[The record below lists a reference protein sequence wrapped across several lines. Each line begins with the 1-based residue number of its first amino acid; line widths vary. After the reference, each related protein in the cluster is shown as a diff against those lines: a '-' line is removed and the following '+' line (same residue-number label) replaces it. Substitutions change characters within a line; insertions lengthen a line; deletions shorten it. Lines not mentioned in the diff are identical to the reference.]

1 MRGQAGFWD
10 IDERYVRL
18 SEAGDPLEKL
28 NAVVCWEVFAKP
40 LAKALKRSDGAKG
53 GRPAYDPVLMF
64 KVMVLQA
71 LYSLSDD
78 QAEFQ
83 IQDRLSFMRFL
94 GLGLGDRVPDAKTIW
109 LFREHLT
116 QARAV
121 DNLFARFDKHL
132 TKAGYL
138 AMGGQI
144 VDATIVAAPKQ
155 RNTDAE
161 KADIK
166 AGKIPD
172 DWKDKPAKLRQK
184 DRDARWT
191 VKFSK
196 ARVDEDGKTR
206 QRDIAV
212 PAFGYKN
219 HAAIDRRHG
228 FIRGWKVTGAS
239 AYDGAQLRN
248 VLDRQNTGSKVWADT
263 AYRSKKNEA
272 WLDRNGYVSD
282 IHHKKPKG
290 RAMSQAHGASQWP
303 ALQGPLVRR
312 ACGHLYLPGLESG
325 VEAMEACRVEC
336 RRAPG
341 HPGRIAPTNHLSFRY
356 RIAAV
361 CAPAHNWRTSSWAEV
376 VAVKPGEVSDL
387 LRLFADDRDI
397 GAIQGNNYAIYFLY
411 VSSIRAIIS

>member
-10 IDERYVRL
+10 IDERYARL
-18 SEAGDPLEKL
+18 SEAGDPLQRL
-28 NAVVCWEVFAKP
+28 DAVVPWEVFRKP
-40 LAKALKRSDGAKG
+40 LGKALKRSDGAKG
-53 GRPAYDPVLMF
+53 GRPPYDAVLMF
-64 KVMVLQA
+64 KVLVLQA

-83 IQDRLSFMRFL
+83 IEDRLSFMRFL
-94 GLGLGDRVPDAKTIW
+94 GLGLGDKGPDAKTIW

-121 DNLFARFDKHL
+121 ENLFARFDKHL

-144 VDATIVAAPKQ
+144 VDVTIVAAPKQ
-155 RNTDAE
+155 RNSDGE

-166 AGKIPD
+166 AGKVPEG
-172 DWKDKPAKLRQK
+172 WKDKPAKLRQK

-196 ARVDEDGKTR
+196 AKTGEGGKTK

-228 FIRGWKVTGAS
+228 FIRGWNVTSAS
-239 AYDGAQLRN
+239 AYDGAQLRTL
-248 VLDRQNTGSKVWADT
+248 LDKSNTGATVWADT
-263 AYRSKKNEA
+263 AYRSKTNET
-272 WLDRNGYVSD
+272 WLEKNGYVCD

-290 RAMSQAHGASQWP
+290 RPMSERTARANG
-303 ALQGPLVRR
+303 RR
-312 ACGHLYLPGLESG
+312 S
-325 VEAMEACRVEC
+325 
-336 RRAPG
+336 
-341 HPGRIAPTNHLSFRY
+341 
-356 RIAAV
+356 
-361 CAPAHNWRTSSWAEV
+361 
-376 VAVKPGEVSDL
+376 K
-387 LRLFADDRDI
+387 
-397 GAIQGNNYAIYFLY
+397 
-411 VSSIRAIIS
+411 IRAFVEHVFAQQKARMGLCVRTIGIARATTKIGMVNLAYNLTRYVWHEGRTASA

>member
-10 IDERYVRL
+10 VDERYVRL

-28 NAVVCWEVFAKP
+28 NAVVPWEVFRKP

-53 GRPAYDPVLMF
+53 GRPPSDPVMMF
-64 KVMVLQA
+64 KIMVLQA
-71 LYSLSDD
+71 LYGLSDD

-83 IQDRLSFMRFL
+83 IQDRLSFMRLL

-116 QARAV
+116 QAKAV
-121 DNLFARFDKHL
+121 ENLFARFDKHL
-132 TKAGYL
+132 TRAGYL

-155 RNTDAE
+155 RNTHAD

-166 AGKIPD
+166 AGKVPD
-172 DWKDKPAKLRQK
+172 AWKDKPAKLRQK

-196 ARVDEDGKTR
+196 AKVAEDGKTQ
-206 QRDIAV
+206 QRDIAI

-228 FIRGWKVTGAS
+228 FIRGWNVTS
-239 AYDGAQLRN
+239 AAAHDGAQLRN
-248 VLDRQNTGSKVWADT
+248 VLTRGNTGSTVWADT
-263 AYRSKKNEA
+263 AYRSKTNEA
-272 WLDRNGYVSD
+272 WLETNGFVSD

-290 RAMSQAHGASQWP
+290 RPMSEATSRANG
-303 ALQGPLVRR
+303 RR
-312 ACGHLYLPGLESG
+312 S
-325 VEAMEACRVEC
+325 
-336 RRAPG
+336 
-341 HPGRIAPTNHLSFRY
+341 
-356 RIAAV
+356 
-361 CAPAHNWRTSSWAEV
+361 
-376 VAVKPGEVSDL
+376 K
-387 LRLFADDRDI
+387 
-397 GAIQGNNYAIYFLY
+397 
-411 VSSIRAIIS
+411 IRAFVEHIFAQQKSRMGLFVRTIGMARARTKIGMANLAYNLTRFVWHQGRTALA

>member
-28 NAVVCWEVFAKP
+28 NLVVSWGVFLKP

-53 GRPAYDPVLMF
+53 GRPPFDPVLMF
-64 KVMVLQA
+64 KILMLQA
-71 LYSLSDD
+71 LYGLSDD

-94 GLGLGDRVPDAKTIW
+94 GLGLDDKVPDAKTIW

-121 DNLFARFDKHL
+121 ENLFARFDKHL
-132 TKAGYL
+132 AKSGYL

-155 RNTDAE
+155 RNSDGE

-166 AGKIPD
+166 AGKVPES
-172 DWKDKPAKLRQK
+172 WKDRPAKLAQK

-196 ARVDEDGKTR
+196 AKPKADGSKHTI
-206 QRDIAV
+206 DIAI

-219 HAAIDRRHG
+219 HIGIDRQHG
-228 FIRGWKVTGAS
+228 LIRRWKATDAS
-239 AYDGAQLRN
+239 RYDGAQLPEL
-248 VLDRQNTGSKVWADT
+248 LDKVQYDANTASGVWADT

-272 WLDRNGYVSD
+272 WLAKNSFVSH
-282 IHHKKPKG
+282 IHTKKPKG
-290 RAMSQAHGASQWP
+290 RPMSERASKANGKRSKVRAFVEHVFARQKAQMKLFIRTIGIARATTKIGMVNLAYNFQRLIW
-303 ALQGPLVRR
+303 LQG
-312 ACGHLYLPGLESG
+312 
-325 VEAMEACRVEC
+325 RV
-336 RRAPG
+336 APG
-341 HPGRIAPTNHLSFRY
+341 
-356 RIAAV
+356 
-361 CAPAHNWRTSSWAEV
+361 
-376 VAVKPGEVSDL
+376 
-387 LRLFADDRDI
+387 
-397 GAIQGNNYAIYFLY
+397 
-411 VSSIRAIIS
+411 

>member
-10 IDERYVRL
+10 IDERYARL
-18 SEAGDPLEKL
+18 SDAGDPLERL
-28 NAVVCWEVFAKP
+28 NAVVPWEVFRKP

-53 GRPAYDPVLMF
+53 GRPPYDAVLMF
-64 KVMVLQA
+64 KIMVLQA
-71 LYSLSDD
+71 LYGLPDD

-116 QARAV
+116 QAGAV
-121 DNLFARFDKHL
+121 ENLFARFDKHL

-172 DWKDKPAKLRQK
+172 EWKDKPAKLRQK

-196 ARVDEDGKTR
+196 AKTAEDGQVQ
-206 QRDIAV
+206 QRDIAI

-219 HAAIDRRHG
+219 HVAIDRRHG
-228 FIRGWKVTGAS
+228 FIRGFNITGAS

-248 VLDRQNTGSKVWADT
+248 VLDRNNTASTVWADT

-272 WLDRNGYVSD
+272 WLEKNGYVSD
-282 IHHKKPKG
+282 IHQKKPKG
-290 RAMSQAHGASQWP
+290 RPMSEATSRANG
-303 ALQGPLVRR
+303 RR
-312 ACGHLYLPGLESG
+312 S
-325 VEAMEACRVEC
+325 
-336 RRAPG
+336 
-341 HPGRIAPTNHLSFRY
+341 
-356 RIAAV
+356 
-361 CAPAHNWRTSSWAEV
+361 
-376 VAVKPGEVSDL
+376 K
-387 LRLFADDRDI
+387 
-397 GAIQGNNYAIYFLY
+397 
-411 VSSIRAIIS
+411 IRAFVEHVFAQQKSRMGMFVRTIGIARARTKISMANLAYNLTRYVWHQGRTVSA